1 MKRFFKA
8 AGVLAEAEGFTV
20 TLDGRPVRTPGKR
33 RLTVAKRALAEAIA
47 AEWDVQ
53 GESIAPAQMRL
64 TRLANSAIDHVAL
77 HREDVRAAVAR
88 FADTDHLCY
97 RAVDPAD
104 LAARQAE
111 EWQPLLDWL
120 AGRYGASLAVV
131 DAVLPIAQPAEALAR
146 LAAVVAEFDDHSLTA
161 LHSVAAACGSL
172 VLALAL
178 AAGRLDA
185 DTAWVASQLDET
197 YQIEKWGEDSEA
209 TARRSALQADIAA
222 AARVLELCRG

>member
-1 MKRFFKA
+1 MKRFYMA
-8 AGVLAEAEGFTV
+8 ASVLAEAEGFTV

-33 RLTVAKRALAEAIA
+33 RLTVAKRALAGAIA
-47 AEWDVQ
+47 AEWAAQ
-53 GESIAPAQMRL
+53 GESLAPSQMRL

-77 HREDVRAAVAR
+77 HREDVCAAVAR
-88 FADTDHLCY
+88 FADTDLLCY

-120 AGRYGASLAVV
+120 AGRYGVALVVV
-131 DAVLPIAQPAEALAR
+131 DAVLPIVQPAETLAG
-146 LAAVVAEFDDHSLTA
+146 LAAVVAEFDDASLTA

-178 AAGRLDA
+178 AGGRLDA
-185 DTAWVASQLDET
+185 DRAWAASQLDET

-209 TARRSALQADIAA
+209 TARRAALQADIAA